1 MIEVRLKNFFEKPIP
16 MWRVLE
22 DEETD
27 YLMCPK
33 CQTVRWNVVTPKYC
47 ETCGQHFN
55 GREYH

>member
-47 ETCGQHFN
+47 EV
-55 GREYH
+55 